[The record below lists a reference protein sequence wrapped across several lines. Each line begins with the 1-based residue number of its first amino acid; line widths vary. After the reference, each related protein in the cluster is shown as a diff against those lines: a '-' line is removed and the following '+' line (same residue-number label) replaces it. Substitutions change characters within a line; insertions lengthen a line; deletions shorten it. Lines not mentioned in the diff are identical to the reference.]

1 MKRALDLAIAIP
13 AIVIVSP
20 VIAAAAVAVKLE
32 SPGPAFYRGPRVGIG
47 GRPFHI
53 FKLRSMSLGADRS
66 GPAVTSAGDARVTRV
81 GRVLRATKLDEL
93 PQLWNVIRGDMSLV
107 GPRPEHPD
115 FVRMYTPEQRRV
127 LSVRPGITSET
138 SLEFADEEDKLAEAG
153 GPDAYAT
160 SIMPRK
166 LELDLRYVERHTLG
180 GDVGILVRTAGL
192 ALRRLV
198 RR

>member
-1 MKRALDLAIAIP
+1 MKRALDLAISIP
-13 AIVIVSP
+13 AIVMLSP
-20 VIAAAAVAVKLE
+20 VIAAAAIAIKLE

-53 FKLRSMSLGADRS
+53 LKLRSMAAGADRS

-81 GRVLRATKLDEL
+81 GRALRATKLDEL

-115 FVRMYTPEQRRV
+115 FVRLYTPEQRRV
-127 LSVRPGITSET
+127 LTVRPGITSDT
-138 SLEFADEEDKLAEAG
+138 SLAFADEEARLAEAG
-153 GPDAYAT
+153 GAAAYAT

-166 LELDLRYVERHTLG
+166 LELDLRYVERHTIG
-180 GDVGILVRTAGL
+180 GDLRILLRTAGL

-198 RR
+198 RQ